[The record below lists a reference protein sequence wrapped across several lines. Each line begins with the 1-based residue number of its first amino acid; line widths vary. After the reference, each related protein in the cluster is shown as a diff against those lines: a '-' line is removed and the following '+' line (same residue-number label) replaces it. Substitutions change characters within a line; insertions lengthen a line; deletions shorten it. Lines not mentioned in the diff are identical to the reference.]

1 MGLALTVLFICRNH
15 RSVICVNGRAET
27 DRFET
32 ASGAGVKII
41 SCVDNDDA
49 GRQFEHDN
57 HFERAEF
64 REHLDL
70 LGFKDWNEAL
80 VFQSINPEI
89 DMKELIQDAKQSM
102 RMAEQYAP
110 TPQINSAVQRRVHEC
125 ASESVVTHFYEDE
138 AAIPIKLLTMS
149 AYAVGM
155 TGSDA
160 FNRIEKN
167 VP

>member
-1 MGLALTVLFICRNH
+1 MAGLKPTVPKRLQ
-15 RSVICVNGRAET
+15 AQ
-27 DRFET
+27 
-32 ASGAGVKII
+32 GVKII

-64 REHLDL
+64 VREHLDL
-70 LGFKDWNEAL
+70 LGFKDRNEAL

-89 DMKELIQDAKQSM
+89 DMKKLIQEAKQSL

-160 FNRIEKN
+160 FDRIEKMCHKWHAEKCGEM
-167 VP
+167 